1 MFVFTAVLR
10 CNFLVLVFLR
20 NLRAM
25 AMQPVGHI
33 AGIAAAV
40 TGFISTIM
48 AVPISIYIGR
58 FIAETALPLFVG
70 FSICVCQLVCLF
82 T

>member
-1 MFVFTAVLR
+1 
-10 CNFLVLVFLR
+10 
-20 NLRAM
+20 M

-48 AVPISIYIGR
+48 AVPISIYIDGLLLKQR
-58 FIAETALPLFVG
+58 CPCLLVFQYAFVN
-70 FSICVCQLVCLF
+70 
-82 T
+82 

>member
-1 MFVFTAVLR
+1 
-10 CNFLVLVFLR
+10 
-20 NLRAM
+20 M
-25 AMQPVGHI
+25 AMEPVGHI

-48 AVPISIYIGR
+48 AVPISIFIGR
-58 FIAETALPLFVG
+58 FIADTALPLFIG
-70 FSICVCQLVCLF
+70 FSICAALSIGLIVYLKAVEKQA